1 MAENIVKSVFFC
13 FCLSFFFFCSLV
25 SSKQVQIVKEVQN
38 HKKSTTNGLHGETS
52 ITVSNKN
59 IQVMSPS
66 QMENF
71 VFRIIR
77 LVSAISIQ
85 SKVSCLLLSK
95 IFYKVYVPH

>member
-13 FCLSFFFFCSLV
+13 FCLFFFFCSLV

-38 HKKSTTNGLHGETS
+38 HKKSTTNGLHGETL

-71 VFRIIR
+71 VFRIR
-77 LVSAISIQ
+77 LFSTISIQ

>member
-13 FCLSFFFFCSLV
+13 FCLFFFFFCSLV
-25 SSKQVQIVKEVQN
+25 SSKQVQIVKVQN
-38 HKKSTTNGLHGETS
+38 HKKSTTNGLHGETL

-71 VFRIIR
+71 VFRITR
-77 LVSAISIQ
+77 LFSTISIQ

>member
-1 MAENIVKSVFFC
+1 M
-13 FCLSFFFFCSLV
+13 
-25 SSKQVQIVKEVQN
+25 QIVKEVQN

-77 LVSAISIQ
+77 LFSAISIQ
-85 SKVSCLLLSK
+85 SKVSCPLLSK

>member
-1 MAENIVKSVFFC
+1 MGWMAENIVKSVFFC
-13 FCLSFFFFCSLV
+13 FCLFFFFCSLV

-38 HKKSTTNGLHGETS
+38 HKKSTTNGLHGETL

-71 VFRIIR
+71 VSRIMR
-77 LVSAISIQ
+77 LFFNY
-85 SKVSCLLLSK
+85 
-95 IFYKVYVPH
+95 FYTK

>member
-1 MAENIVKSVFFC
+1 MAENIVKSVFFFVFVC
-13 FCLSFFFFCSLV
+13 SFFFCSLV
-25 SSKQVQIVKEVQN
+25 SSNQVQIVKEVQN
-38 HKKSTTNGLHGETS
+38 HKKSTTNGLHGETL

-71 VFRIIR
+71 VFRIR
-77 LVSAISIQ
+77 LFSTISIQ